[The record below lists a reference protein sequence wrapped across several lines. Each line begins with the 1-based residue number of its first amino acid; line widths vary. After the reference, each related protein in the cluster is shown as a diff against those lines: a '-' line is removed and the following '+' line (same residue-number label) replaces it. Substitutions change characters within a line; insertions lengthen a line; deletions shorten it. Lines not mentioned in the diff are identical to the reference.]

1 MLFDFDDDEENMLS
15 GFLVAVHFLHPV
27 PLYVQVELLGEA
39 CELRGEIIFTLR
51 ADDDWQPSRIIRDPN
66 N

>member
-1 MLFDFDDDEENMLS
+1 MLS

-39 CELRGEIIFTLR
+39 CELWGEIIFTLR
-51 ADDDWQPSRIIRDPN
+51 ADDDWQPSRIIRDP
-66 N
+66 